1 MLKLLFRSLLA
12 GLCLLAIQPFA
23 FAADARMQVDVVAET
38 EQVEVSWL
46 HANVRKA
53 AALALPQLWQRI
65 VPRSAHGLIPKRIKA
80 IQFLEKASPTAS
92 GMRISFHQQ
101 RVMLYLKKHKLPY
114 IAQQPALNI
123 VLQVYNQA
131 GQPMSQ
137 TANAL
142 LANATHLAK
151 PLGYRIDDQG
161 ASLVL
166 LWRWLDRQRVSLNLR
181 GNSKLKEFSETRRL
195 RAGDPLKQLQPWLHE
210 VLLKARDA
218 YVEQVEQVETPLGAV
233 QAEAGTGTALA
244 SGGQHGITGLPTQES
259 SSAAVIAAGLNT
271 PPVAVTHSPLTLILR
286 VQRQASLPD
295 QVLLEDELQQD
306 PRILNLSLR
315 QVNQQGQQYR
325 LQLKGSDDQWLAA
338 WFARRGMTLTPT
350 IEGWVAH

>member
-1 MLKLLFRSLLA
+1 MFKAMFKLLFA
-12 GLCLLAIQPFA
+12 ALCLLAVQPFA
-23 FAADARMQVDVVAET
+23 FAADARMQVDVVAKT

-65 VPRSAHGLIPKRIKA
+65 VPRSAHGLIPKRLKA

-101 RVMLYLKKHKLPY
+101 RVMNFLKKHKIPY

-131 GQPMSQ
+131 GQAMGQ

-142 LANATHLAK
+142 LANASHLAK
-151 PLGYRIDDQG
+151 PLGYRMDDRG

-166 LWRWLDRQRVSLNLR
+166 LWRWLDKQGVSLNLR

-218 YVEQVEQVETPLGAV
+218 YVEQATTPVESV

-244 SGGQHGITGLPTQES
+244 PAGQGGQQGMTGLPAQGLA
-259 SSAAVIAAGLNT
+259 SAAVIAAGFNT

-286 VQRQASLPD
+286 VQRQASLAD
-295 QVLLEDELQQD
+295 QVQLEDELQQD

-325 LQLKGSDDQWLAA
+325 LQLKGSDDQWLTA
-338 WFARRGMTLTPT
+338 WFAHRGMTLTPT